1 MSSACGVT
9 ESKKVVREISPC
21 WVQFIAFCEKMGFG
35 EIENLKIQNGV
46 PMMAEQVTKKI
57 KFS

>member
-1 MSSACGVT
+1 VSA
-9 ESKKVVREISPC
+9 ESKTEAQWQAMGLSPC
-21 WVQFIAFCEKMGFG
+21 WVQFILFCNKLGFG
-35 EIENLKIQNGV
+35 EIDNLKIQNGV

>member
-1 MSSACGVT
+1 MSTTNTAPEQNKDART
-9 ESKKVVREISPC
+9 LSPG
-21 WVQFIAFCEKMGFG
+21 WLKFIQYCEHLAFG
-35 EIENLKIQNGV
+35 EIANLKIQNGV

>member
-1 MSSACGVT
+1 MAG
-9 ESKKVVREISPC
+9 EAENKKDATTLSPC
-21 WVQFIAFCEKMGFG
+21 WVQFIRFCEKMGFG